1 MEDIAPKN
9 FVPVPFE
16 YHQEIELTIVDV
28 TNTGLGIG
36 RCNNWVIMV
45 PFVCIGEIVVTR
57 IYKNCKNY
65 SLADL
70 VEVKQKS
77 PDRIDPQCPLF
88 SQCGGCQYQHMT
100 YESQLLLKQH
110 HVEDIMLRIGGIKT
124 NINPCLHGNMPYGYR
139 SKITPHYQKKAP
151 PIGFLKDGKRQIID
165 VVNCPL
171 ATKNIN
177 KSLNDIRNKIIDN
190 SSQRKRGG
198 TMLIRDIDGEIVTDH
213 KAYVTTEVCGYKFS
227 FCAGEFFQN
236 NPYTLPHMIDFVI
249 KSANGTL
256 YLIDAYCG
264 VGVFGI
270 CSARNFKEVIGIEIS
285 ETSVKFANHNAT
297 QNNISNAKFISGIA
311 ENIFQ
316 NINFPGNYTSVII
329 DPPRAGC
336 SESFIY
342 QLLSFSP
349 KKIIYISCAPDTQAR
364 DIKLLSKKY
373 KITEMQPVDM
383 FPQTRHI
390 ENIAVLEKI

>member
-9 FVPVPFE
+9 FVPVPFQ
-16 YHQEIELTIVDV
+16 YHQELELTITDI
-28 TNTGLGIG
+28 TNTGAGVG
-36 RCNNWVIMV
+36 RYDNWVVMV
-45 PFVCIGEIVVTR
+45 PFVCIGETVIVR

-77 PDRIDPQCPLF
+77 NDRIEPQCPLF

-110 HVEDIMLRIGGIKT
+110 HVEDVMLRIGGIKT
-124 NINPCLHGNMPYGYR
+124 NVNPCLHGNMPYGYR
-139 SKITPHYQKKAP
+139 SKITPHYQKKTP

-165 VVNCPL
+165 VENCPL
-171 ATKNIN
+171 ATTNIN

-190 SSQRKRGG
+190 SHQRKRGG
-198 TMLIRDIDGEIVTDH
+198 TILIRDIDGEIVTNH
-213 KAYVTTEVCGYKFS
+213 KASVTTEVCGYKFS

-236 NPYTLPHMIDFVI
+236 NPYALPRMIDFVI
-249 KSANGTL
+249 ESAKGTP

-270 CSARNFKEVIGIEIS
+270 CSSNNFKEVIGIEIS
-285 ETSVKFANHNAT
+285 EISVKFANQNAA
-297 QNNISNAKFISGIA
+297 QNNISNAKFISGTA
-311 ENIFQ
+311 ENIFE
-316 NINFPGNYTSVII
+316 NINFSGDDTSVII

-336 SESFIY
+336 SESFID

-349 KKIIYISCAPDTQAR
+349 KKIVYISCAPDTQAR
-364 DIKLLSKKY
+364 DIKLLSKNY
-373 KITEMQPVDM
+373 KISAMQPVDM

>member
-1 MEDIAPKN
+1 MEDIVPKN
-9 FVPVPFE
+9 FIPVPFQ
-16 YHQEIELTIVDV
+16 YHQELELTITDI
-28 TNTGLGIG
+28 TNTGAGVG
-36 RCNNWVIMV
+36 RYDNWVVMV
-45 PFVCIGEIVVTR
+45 PFVCVGETVIAR

-77 PDRIDPQCPLF
+77 HDRTEPQCPLF

-110 HVEDIMLRIGGIKT
+110 HVEDVMLRIGGIKT

-139 SKITPHYQKKAP
+139 SKITPHYQKKTP

-177 KSLNDIRNKIIDN
+177 DSLCNIRNKII
-190 SSQRKRGG
+190 SSSYQRKRGG
-198 TMLIRDIDGEIVTDH
+198 TMLIRDVNGEIVTDH
-213 KAYVTTEVCGYKFS
+213 KVSVTTEVLGYKFS

-236 NPYTLPHMIDFVI
+236 NPYALPHMINFVV
-249 KSANGTL
+249 KSVKGTA

-270 CSARNFKEVIGIEIS
+270 CSARSFKEVIGIEIS
-285 ETSVKFANHNAT
+285 ETSVKFANHNAA

-311 ENIFQ
+311 ENIFE
-316 NINFPGNYTSVII
+316 NINFPGNETTVII

-336 SESFIY
+336 SVSFID
-342 QLLSFSP
+342 QLLTFYP
-349 KKIIYISCAPDTQAR
+349 KKIVYISCAPDTQAR
-364 DIKLLSKKY
+364 DIKMLSKNY
-373 KITEMQPVDM
+373 TISEMQPVDM

-390 ENIAVLEKI
+390 ENIAVLEKF

>member
-1 MEDIAPKN
+1 
-9 FVPVPFE
+9 
-16 YHQEIELTIVDV
+16 
-28 TNTGLGIG
+28 
-36 RCNNWVIMV
+36 
-45 PFVCIGEIVVTR
+45 
-57 IYKNCKNY
+57 
-65 SLADL
+65 
-70 VEVKQKS
+70 
-77 PDRIDPQCPLF
+77 
-88 SQCGGCQYQHMT
+88 
-100 YESQLLLKQH
+100 
-110 HVEDIMLRIGGIKT
+110 
-124 NINPCLHGNMPYGYR
+124 
-139 SKITPHYQKKAP
+139 
-151 PIGFLKDGKRQIID
+151 
-165 VVNCPL
+165 
-171 ATKNIN
+171 
-177 KSLNDIRNKIIDN
+177 
-190 SSQRKRGG
+190 
-198 TMLIRDIDGEIVTDH
+198 MLIRDIDGEIVTDH